1 MNKHMFDR
9 KKDNKIHKLTDVI
22 KFSFSSIISFLI
34 DYSLF
39 TLFSIKINNISLCN
53 ILARIISSSVNY
65 TLNRKMVFKSKKSLY
80 KSIISYFLLAFCILC
95 LNTMLLNMFV
105 YYFSINK
112 FIAKLITE
120 ILLFIIS
127 FIVQKQFV
135 FREKVKR

>member
-1 MNKHMFDR
+1 MFDR
-9 KKDNKIHKLTDVI
+9 KKDSKIHKLTDVI

>member
-9 KKDNKIHKLTDVI
+9 KKDNKIHKLTDII

>member
-1 MNKHMFDR
+1 MFDR